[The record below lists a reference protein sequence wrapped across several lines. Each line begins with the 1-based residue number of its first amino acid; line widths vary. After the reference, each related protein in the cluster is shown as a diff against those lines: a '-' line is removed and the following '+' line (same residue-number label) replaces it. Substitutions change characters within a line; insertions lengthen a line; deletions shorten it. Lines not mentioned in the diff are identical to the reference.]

1 MEEKRKDD
9 ENPIVIYTSQDGQVH
24 VNVRIEGETAWLT
37 QAAMA
42 QLFGCTTENVLMHL
56 KNIYAEGELQ
66 DNATTKD
73 FLVVRQEGSRQVTRQ
88 IKHYNLDAIIAVG
101 YRVNSARATQFRIW
115 ATKVLREYII
125 KGFALDDERMK
136 TGRNSTYFDELQERI
151 RQIRLS
157 ERVFYQKVKDI
168 YTTSID
174 YDPKDFRT
182 IRFFKIVQNKLLWAI
197 SKETAAE
204 IVVHRAN
211 AALPFMGMQSY
222 DKKDP
227 RRITQQDAV
236 TAKNYLNE
244 SEMKDLG
251 LLVEQHLAF
260 AEAQA
265 GRHVAMTMNDWIAKL
280 DGILT
285 LNGRELLRDAGKIR
299 HEVAEETA
307 ALRLE
312 EYRGRLRK
320 EERRASLE
328 ELERDISELED
339 DDDPNG
345 DIPPNDKKGR

>member
-1 MEEKRKDD
+1 MDKKRRDD

-42 QLFGCTTENVLMHL
+42 QLFGCTPENVLMHL
-56 KNIYAEGELQ
+56 KKIYAEGELQ
-66 DNATTKD
+66 DTATTKD
-73 FLVVRQEGSRQVTRQ
+73 FLVVRQEGARQVSRQ

-136 TGRNSTYFDELQERI
+136 TGRNTTYFDELQERI

-174 YDPKDFRT
+174 YDPKDTRT
-182 IRFFKIVQNKLLWAI
+182 IQFFKIVQNKLLWAI
-197 SKETAAE
+197 SRETAAE
-204 IVVHRAN
+204 IIVHRAN
-211 AALPFMGMQSY
+211 AVLPFMGMQSY

-227 RRITQQDAV
+227 RRITRQDAV

-251 LLVEQHLAF
+251 LLVEQYLAF

-265 GRHVAMTMNDWIAKL
+265 GRHVAMTMDDWIAKL
-280 DGILT
+280 DGILA

-312 EYRGRLRK
+312 EYRGRLRE
-320 EERRASLE
+320 EERKASLE
-328 ELERDISELED
+328 ELERDISELD
-339 DDDPNG
+339 DNKDPDG
-345 DIPPNDKKGR
+345 DQTGDGKKGG

>member
-1 MEEKRKDD
+1 MSAERKDD
-9 ENPIVIYTSQDGQVH
+9 ENPMVIYTTKDGQVH

-42 QLFGCTTENVLMHL
+42 QLFGCTVENVLMHL
-56 KNIYAEGELQ
+56 KNIYSEGELQ

-73 FLVVRQEGSRQVTRQ
+73 FLVVRQEGARKVSRQIR
-88 IKHYNLDAIIAVG
+88 HYNLDAIIAVG

-115 ATKVLREYII
+115 ATKVLREYIV

-136 TGRNSTYFDELQERI
+136 TGRNATYFDELQERI

-168 YTTSID
+168 YATSVD

-211 AALPFMGMQSY
+211 ASLPFMGMRSY

-251 LLVEQHLAF
+251 LLVEQYLAF

-307 ALRLE
+307 ALRLDE
-312 EYRGRLRK
+312 FRGRLRA
-320 EERRASLE
+320 EERKASLE
-328 ELERDISELED
+328 ELERDLGELEAGD
-339 DDDPNG
+339 DSHF
-345 DIPPNDKKGR
+345 

>member
-1 MEEKRKDD
+1 MKKDEEKGNG
-9 ENPIVIYTSQDGQVH
+9 ESPVVIYTSQDGKVH
-24 VNVRIEGETAWLT
+24 VNVKIEGETAWLT

-42 QLFGCTTENVLMHL
+42 QLFGCGSDNIVKHL
-56 KNIYAEGELQ
+56 KNVYDDGELQ
-66 DNATTKD
+66 ESATTEI
-73 FLVVRQEGSRQVTRQ
+73 FSVVRNEGGREVSRQIR
-88 IKHYNLDAIIAVG
+88 HYNLDAIIAVG

-115 ATKVLREYII
+115 ATKVLREFIV

-136 TGRNSTYFDELQERI
+136 TGRNATYFDELQERI

-168 YTTSID
+168 YATSVD
-174 YDPKDFRT
+174 YDPKDSRT
-182 IRFFKIVQNKLLWAI
+182 IRFFKVVQNKLLWAI

-222 DKKDP
+222 DKRDP

-251 LLVEQHLAF
+251 LLVEQYLAF

-265 GRHVAMTMNDWIAKL
+265 GRHVAMTMDDWIAKL
-280 DGILT
+280 DGILA
-285 LNGRELLRDAGKIR
+285 LNGRELLRDAGRIR

-307 ALRLE
+307 ALRLDE
-312 EYRGRLRK
+312 FRGRLRE

-328 ELERDISELED
+328 ELERDLDEL
-339 DDDPNG
+339 NG
-345 DIPPNDKKGR
+345 EPGLEPR

>member
-1 MEEKRKDD
+1 MMEMPMEIFKS
-9 ENPIVIYTSQDGQVH
+9 EDGKIQ

-42 QLFGCTTENVLMHL
+42 QLFGCTIENVLMHL
-56 KNIYAEGELQ
+56 KNIYSDGELQ
-66 DNATTKD
+66 DSATTKD
-73 FLVVRQEGSRQVTRQ
+73 FLVVRQEGTRQVSRQ

-182 IRFFKIVQNKLLWAI
+182 IRFFKVVQNKLLWAI

-227 RRITQQDAV
+227 RRITQQDAM

-251 LLVEQHLAF
+251 LLVEQYLAF

-312 EYRGRLRK
+312 EYRGRLRA
-320 EERRASLE
+320 EERQASIE
-328 ELERDISELED
+328 ELERDIAELED
-339 DDDPNG
+339 DDNPQGNEAPGGKNG
-345 DIPPNDKKGR
+345 R

>member
-1 MEEKRKDD
+1 METPMEIFKS
-9 ENPIVIYTSQDGQVH
+9 EDGKIQ

-37 QAAMA
+37 QSAMA
-42 QLFGCTTENVLMHL
+42 QLFGCTAENVLMHL

-66 DNATTKD
+66 DSATTKD
-73 FLVVRQEGSRQVTRQ
+73 FLVVRQEGMRRVSRQIR
-88 IKHYNLDAIIAVG
+88 HYNLDAIIAVG

-136 TGRNSTYFDELQERI
+136 TGRKSTYFDELQERI

-182 IRFFKIVQNKLLWAI
+182 IRFFKVVQNKLLWAI

-227 RRITQQDAV
+227 RRITQQDAM

-251 LLVEQHLAF
+251 LLVEQYLAF

-265 GRHVAMTMNDWIAKL
+265 GRRVAMTMNDWIAKL
-280 DGILT
+280 DGILV

-312 EYRGRLRK
+312 EYCGRLRE
-320 EERRASLE
+320 EERQASLE
-328 ELERDISELED
+328 ELERDIAKLED
-339 DDDPNG
+339 DDNPNG
-345 DIPPNDKKGR
+345 DASGDKKGR

>member
-1 MEEKRKDD
+1 MEM
-9 ENPIVIYTSQDGQVH
+9 PIEIFKSEDGKIQ

-66 DNATTKD
+66 DSATTKD
-73 FLVVRQEGSRQVTRQ
+73 FLVVRQEGARQVTRQ

-136 TGRNSTYFDELQERI
+136 TGRNATYFDELQERI

-174 YDPKDFRT
+174 YDPKDSRT
-182 IRFFKIVQNKLLWAI
+182 IQFFKIVQNKLLWAI

-227 RRITQQDAV
+227 RRVTQQDAV

-251 LLVEQHLAF
+251 LLVEQYLAF

-312 EYRGRLRK
+312 EYRGRLRE

-339 DDDPNG
+339 DDESGG
-345 DIPPNDKKGR
+345 DETPNDKKGR

>member
-1 MEEKRKDD
+1 
-9 ENPIVIYTSQDGQVH
+9 
-24 VNVRIEGETAWLT
+24 
-37 QAAMA
+37 
-42 QLFGCTTENVLMHL
+42 
-56 KNIYAEGELQ
+56 
-66 DNATTKD
+66 
-73 FLVVRQEGSRQVTRQ
+73 
-88 IKHYNLDAIIAVG
+88 
-101 YRVNSARATQFRIW
+101 
-115 ATKVLREYII
+115 
-125 KGFALDDERMK
+125 MK

-251 LLVEQHLAF
+251 LLVEQYLAF

-265 GRHVAMTMNDWIAKL
+265 GRHVAMTMDDWIAKL

-312 EYRGRLRK
+312 EYRGRLRE
-320 EERRASLE
+320 EERKASLE
-328 ELERDISELED
+328 ELERDILELESD
-339 DDDPNG
+339 DSPKG
-345 DIPPNDKKGR
+345 DETPDDKKGR